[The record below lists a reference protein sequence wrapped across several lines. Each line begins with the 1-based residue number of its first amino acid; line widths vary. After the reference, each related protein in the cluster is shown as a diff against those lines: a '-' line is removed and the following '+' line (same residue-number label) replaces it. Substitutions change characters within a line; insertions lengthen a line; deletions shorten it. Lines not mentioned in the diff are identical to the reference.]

1 MKERNAVPVT
11 DGPAVIPPRDDAPAA
26 GFYRLAQ
33 ARPGRP
39 AIIDPDG
46 SVLTFGQLGRQVNQ
60 LSRALRSHGLAAG
73 DTFAAVVHNGH
84 EYLELLL
91 AAGQVGMVMV
101 PVNYQ
106 LSVGEIVYIVR
117 DSEAKLIAA
126 AAEQARE
133 LPVSGLPR
141 QRFVIGGAAA
151 GWAPY
156 SLLSASEPVTAP
168 ED

>member
-1 MKERNAVPVT
+1 MKERNAVSVT
-11 DGPAVIPPRDDAPAA
+11 NDPAVAPPRDDAPAI
-26 GFYRLAQ
+26 GFYQLAQ
-33 ARPGRP
+33 AQPDRP

-46 SVLTFGQLGRQVNQ
+46 SVLAFGQLSRRVNR
-60 LSRALRSHGLAAG
+60 LSHALRSHGLDAG

-141 QRFVIGGAAA
+141 QRVVIGGAPA
-151 GWAPY
+151 GRGAP
-156 SLLSASEPVTAP
+156 
-168 ED
+168 